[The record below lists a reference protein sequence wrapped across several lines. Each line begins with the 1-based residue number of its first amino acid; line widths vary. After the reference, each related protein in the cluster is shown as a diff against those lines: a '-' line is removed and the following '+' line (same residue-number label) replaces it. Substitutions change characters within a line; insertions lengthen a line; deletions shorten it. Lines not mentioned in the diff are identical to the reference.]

1 MNEIAGEQEGQ
12 RSHARRNHALLVA
25 AAREVFAERGA
36 DASLE
41 EIARRAGVGIGTLYR
56 HFATRDAL
64 VDAVFERRIGD
75 FVALAELA
83 EAEPDAWLA
92 FVGYLE
98 GTLELQA
105 GDRLLKDVFLRS
117 PPGTGRAE
125 RARAELRRAV
135 ERVLDRA
142 REGGRLRAD
151 FTLADLSLLIWSFA
165 SVIDATSV
173 VAPNAW
179 RRHLQWL
186 LDGLSSESATPPLEP
201 PLSDAQLHAAM
212 QALRARRSGHS
223 RAPAGG
229 DAGS

>member
-1 MNEIAGEQEGQ
+1 MSGIAGEQQGQ
-12 RSHARRNHALLVA
+12 RSHARRNHELLVVT
-25 AAREVFAERGA
+25 AREVFAERGV

-56 HFATRDAL
+56 HFATRNAL
-64 VDAVFERRIGD
+64 IEAVFERRIGD
-75 FVALAELA
+75 FVALAEQA
-83 EAEPDAWLA
+83 TAEPDSWLA

-125 RARAELRRAV
+125 RAREELRQAV

-142 REGGRLRAD
+142 RQGGRLRAD
-151 FTLADLSLLIWSFA
+151 FTLADLSQLIWSFA
-165 SVIDATSV
+165 PVIDATSV

-179 RRHLQWL
+179 RRHLGWL
-186 LDGLSSESATPPLEP
+186 LDGLRSESATAQDEP
-201 PLSDAQLHAAM
+201 PLSDEQLHAAM
-212 QALRARRSGHS
+212 QALRLRRRGHLKTT
-223 RAPAGG
+223 
-229 DAGS
+229 

>member
-1 MNEIAGEQEGQ
+1 MTGIAGEQEGQ
-12 RSHARRNHALLVA
+12 RSHARRNHEALVVT
-25 AAREVFAERGA
+25 AREVFAERGV

-41 EIARRAGVGIGTLYR
+41 EIARRAGVGIGTVYR

-75 FVALAELA
+75 FVAIAEQA
-83 EAEPDAWLA
+83 AAEPDAWLA
-92 FVGYLE
+92 FTGFLE
-98 GTLELQA
+98 STLELQA

-125 RARAELRRAV
+125 RAREELRQAV

-142 REGGRLRAD
+142 REGGRLRAE

-165 SVIDATSV
+165 PVIDATST

-179 RRHLQWL
+179 RRHLRWL
-186 LDGLSSESATPPLEP
+186 LDGLSAESAPAQDEP
-201 PLSDAQLHAAM
+201 PLSDEQLHAAM
-212 QALRARRSGHS
+212 QELRVRRRGHLK
-223 RAPAGG
+223 AT
-229 DAGS
+229 